1 MSAMPIRAPRTVSM
15 PRLRRQFRLM
25 KRATKPIV
33 QPIAEAIPLKMPS
46 GTVTGRRFSVIVIC
60 IVAFGMFALLFVNT
74 MSAQASIQKQTLQS
88 ELSNLVSEQQG
99 LERTVIS
106 SESPENL
113 VKAAYRMGMV
123 PAGSPAFIRLSDRK
137 ILGTPMA
144 ASSQGR

>member
-1 MSAMPIRAPRTVSM
+1 MPRTRKHM
-15 PRLRRQFRLM
+15 NLF
-25 KRATKPIV
+25 KRAT
-33 QPIAEAIPLKMPS
+33 QPIADAIPLRMPK
-46 GTVTGRRFSVIVIC
+46 GQATTQGFIFIVIG
-60 IVAFGMFALLFVNT
+60 IAIFGMLASLLVN
-74 MSAQASIQKQTLQS
+74 MRSAEASIQKAQLQNQ
-88 ELSNLVSEQQG
+88 LSNLVSQQQA

-137 ILGTPMA
+137 VLGTPMA

>member
-1 MSAMPIRAPRTVSM
+1 MSAMPIRAPRTVSI
-15 PRLRRQFRLM
+15 PRLRKQFRLL
-25 KRATKPIV
+25 KRATTPIV
-33 QPIAEAIPLKMPS
+33 QPIAQAIPLKMPS
-46 GTVTGRRFSVIVIC
+46 GTASKNRFSMIVIVIVTC
-60 IVAFGMFALLFVNT
+60 GMLAGLVVNT
-74 MSAQASIQKQTLQS
+74 LSAQASIQKQTLQS
-88 ELSNLVSEQQG
+88 ELSNLVSQQQG

-123 PAGSPAFIRLSDRK
+123 PAESPAFIRLSDRK

>member
-15 PRLRRQFRLM
+15 PRLRKQFRLM
-25 KRATKPIV
+25 KRATTPIV
-33 QPIAEAIPLKMPS
+33 QPIAQAIPLQMPS
-46 GTVTGRRFSVIVIC
+46 GTASKRRFSMIVIG
-60 IVAFGMFALLFVNT
+60 IFVFGMLASLVVNT
-74 MSAQASIQKQTLQS
+74 LSEQASIQKQTLQS

-137 ILGTPMA
+137 VLGTPMA

>member
-1 MSAMPIRAPRTVSM
+1 
-15 PRLRRQFRLM
+15 M

>member
-1 MSAMPIRAPRTVSM
+1 MSAMPIRTPRSVSM
-15 PRLRRQFRLM
+15 PRTRKHLKLV
-25 KRATKPIV
+25 KTATTPLV
-33 QPIAEAIPLKMPS
+33 QPIAAAIPMRMPQGQAS
-46 GTVTGRRFSVIVIC
+46 KKRFTFIVMG
-60 IVAFGMFALLFVNT
+60 IVGCGMLASLLVNIL
-74 MSAQASIQKQTLQS
+74 SAQASIQKRTLQTQ
-88 ELSNLVSEQQG
+88 LSNLVSTQQG

-106 SESPENL
+106 TESPENL